1 MKHVSL
7 FPASGF
13 TLIELLV
20 VIAILGIL
28 ASVVLAAIN
37 PAKRI
42 ADAHDAQR
50 RADLAQTQT
59 ALESYAAQHQG
70 LYPSTSG
77 GYWCE
82 DCNYTLYAT
91 KGADNWIPGLVSG
104 GYLKHLPTDPS
115 DQDRSRCQSANGNYG
130 VYLYVSNGTDYKL
143 LAQCRPTT
151 GLNLGAPSQ
160 PATAYCNPRP
170 PYTNANFNP
179 QTGTATALKPMVDPP
194 RYTSGYAVYSA
205 GYTCL

>member
-1 MKHVSL
+1 MTS
-7 FPASGF
+7 PSPTSSSGF

-28 ASVVLAAIN
+28 ASVVMVAIN

-42 ADAHDAQR
+42 AEAHDAQR
-50 RADLAQTQT
+50 RADLSQVQT

-70 LYPSTSG
+70 AYPATG
-77 GYWCE
+77 GWYCE
-82 DCNYTLYAT
+82 DCNYAGYVT

-104 GYLKHLPTDPS
+104 GYLKRLPTDPS
-115 DQDRSRCQSANGNYG
+115 DQDLSRCQNANGNYG
-130 VYLYVSNGTDYKL
+130 VYLYYSNGADYKL
-143 LAQCRPTT
+143 LDQCRPTT

-170 PYTNANFNP
+170 PYTTADFDP
-179 QTGTATALKPMVDPP
+179 QTGTATKLKPMVDPV
-194 RYTSGYAVYSA
+194 RYTSVFAVYSA
-205 GYTCL
+205 GLTCF